1 MKKVV
6 RNALVIIGALIIGAV
21 VLFGRLFPNK
31 YVTPP
36 QWL

>member
-1 MKKVV
+1 MRMARKAV
-6 RNALVIIGALIIGAV
+6 VIICTLILAAV

-36 QWL
+36 EWL